1 MSELA
6 SEVIDT
12 APARSADRVQR
23 GRAVSEDPT
32 RAMPAPGTPAKEV
45 PAYGRVGPADPHADP
60 ATHPGLRPPDVDG
73 PATDPGI
80 PAVRAGPPEPPTVP
94 TAQPPQA
101 PSPPS
106 GAAARGGLWTG
117 LILSAI
123 VLIFLLVF
131 ILQNQISVRSGSCG
145 FAGAV
150 PVGVA
155 LLLAAIAGLLLVA
168 IPGGVRIMQLRR
180 AARRAARR

>member
-1 MSELA
+1 M
-6 SEVIDT
+6 
-12 APARSADRVQR
+12 
-23 GRAVSEDPT
+23 
-32 RAMPAPGTPAKEV
+32 PGTPAREV

-60 ATHPGLRPPDVDG
+60 ATHPGLRPADVDG

-80 PAVRAGPPEPPTVP
+80 PVVRVGPPEPPTVP

-101 PSPPS
+101 EPAR
-106 GAAARGGLWTG
+106 AAVPEGGLWTG

-131 ILQNQISVRSGSCG
+131 ILQNQISVTIRFLG
-145 FAGAV
+145 FAGSV

-168 IPGGVRIMQLRR
+168 IPGGMRIMQLRR
-180 AARRAARR
+180 AARRTARR

>member
-1 MSELA
+1 M
-6 SEVIDT
+6 
-12 APARSADRVQR
+12 
-23 GRAVSEDPT
+23 SEDPT
-32 RAMPAPGTPAKEV
+32 RAMPMPGAPAGEV
-45 PAYGRVGPADPHADP
+45 PAYGRVGPSDPHADP
-60 ATHPGLRPPDVDG
+60 ATHPGLRPADVDG

-80 PAVRAGPPEPPTVP
+80 PPVPAVPPALPAPPQAPTVP
-94 TAQPPQA
+94 TVQPGKPD
-101 PSPPS
+101 PVRRS
-106 GAAARGGLWTG
+106 RTGGLWTG

-131 ILQNQISVRSGSCG
+131 ILQNQFPVQINFLWFGGS
-145 FAGAV
+145 V

>member
-1 MSELA
+1 M
-6 SEVIDT
+6 
-12 APARSADRVQR
+12 
-23 GRAVSEDPT
+23 
-32 RAMPAPGTPAKEV
+32 PGTPAREV

-60 ATHPGLRPPDVDG
+60 ATHPGLRPADADG

-80 PAVRAGPPEPPTVP
+80 PPVKIAPPEAPTVP
-94 TAQPPQA
+94 TAQAPQ
-101 PSPPS
+101 PEPVLRRSRS
-106 GAAARGGLWTG
+106 GGLWTG

-123 VLIFLLVF
+123 VLVFLLVF
-131 ILQNQISVRSGSCG
+131 ILQNQIAVTIKFLGFSGS
-145 FAGAV
+145 V

>member
-1 MSELA
+1 M
-6 SEVIDT
+6 
-12 APARSADRVQR
+12 
-23 GRAVSEDPT
+23 SEDPT
-32 RAMPAPGTPAKEV
+32 RALPMPGPPAGEI

-60 ATHPGLRPPDVDG
+60 ATHPALRPADMEG

-80 PAVRAGPPEPPTVP
+80 PTVQAAPEPPTVP
-94 TAQPPQA
+94 TAQPEKPA
-101 PSPPS
+101 PAVRRSRS
-106 GAAARGGLWTG
+106 GGLWTG

-131 ILQNQISVRSGSCG
+131 ILQNQDSVRITFLWFGGSL
-145 FAGAV
+145 

-168 IPGGVRIMQLRR
+168 IPGGVRMTQLRR
-180 AARRAARR
+180 AARRALRQ

>member
-1 MSELA
+1 M
-6 SEVIDT
+6 
-12 APARSADRVQR
+12 
-23 GRAVSEDPT
+23 
-32 RAMPAPGTPAKEV
+32 PGTPAREV

-60 ATHPGLRPPDVDG
+60 ATHPGLRPADVDG

-80 PAVRAGPPEPPTVP
+80 PAVRVGPPEPPTVP
-94 TAQPPQA
+94 TAQPPQ
-101 PSPPS
+101 SQPPQPE
-106 GAAARGGLWTG
+106 AALGHSRSGGLWTG

-131 ILQNQISVRSGSCG
+131 ILQNQISVTIRFLG
-145 FAGAV
+145 FAGSV

>member
-1 MSELA
+1 M
-6 SEVIDT
+6 
-12 APARSADRVQR
+12 
-23 GRAVSEDPT
+23 SEDPT
-32 RAMPAPGTPAKEV
+32 RAMPVPGTLGGEL
-45 PAYGRVGPADPHADP
+45 PAYGRVGPSDPHADP
-60 ATHPGLRPPDVDG
+60 ATHPALRPADVDG

-80 PAVRAGPPEPPTVP
+80 PAVPPLPAAPPEAPTVP
-94 TAQPPQA
+94 TGKPEPVVRR
-101 PSPPS
+101 SRS
-106 GAAARGGLWTG
+106 GGLWTG

-131 ILQNQISVRSGSCG
+131 ILQNQFPVQINFLWFGGS
-145 FAGAV
+145 V

-168 IPGGVRIMQLRR
+168 IPGGVRMMQLRR

>member
-1 MSELA
+1 MM
-6 SEVIDT
+6 
-12 APARSADRVQR
+12 
-23 GRAVSEDPT
+23 SEDPT
-32 RAMPAPGTPAKEV
+32 RAMPMPGTPAREV

-60 ATHPGLRPPDVDG
+60 ATHPGLRPADVDG

-80 PAVRAGPPEPPTVP
+80 PAVRVGPPEPPTVP
-94 TAQPPQA
+94 TAQPPQ
-101 PSPPS
+101 PQPPHPEPALGHS
-106 GAAARGGLWTG
+106 RSGGLWTG

-131 ILQNQISVRSGSCG
+131 ILQNQISVTIRFLG
-145 FAGAV
+145 FAGSV

>member
-1 MSELA
+1 M
-6 SEVIDT
+6 
-12 APARSADRVQR
+12 
-23 GRAVSEDPT
+23 SEDPT
-32 RAMPAPGTPAKEV
+32 RAMPTPGTPAREV

-60 ATHPGLRPPDVDG
+60 ATHPGLRPADVDG

-80 PAVRAGPPEPPTVP
+80 PVVRVGPPEPPTVP
-94 TAQPPQA
+94 TAQPPQ
-101 PSPPS
+101 SQPPQPEPALGHS
-106 GAAARGGLWTG
+106 RSGGLWTG

-131 ILQNQISVRSGSCG
+131 ILQNQISVTIRFLG
-145 FAGAV
+145 FAGSV

-168 IPGGVRIMQLRR
+168 IPGGMRIMQLRR
-180 AARRAARR
+180 AARRTARR

>member
-1 MSELA
+1 M
-6 SEVIDT
+6 
-12 APARSADRVQR
+12 
-23 GRAVSEDPT
+23 
-32 RAMPAPGTPAKEV
+32 PGTPAREV

-60 ATHPGLRPPDVDG
+60 ATHPGLRPADVDG

-80 PAVRAGPPEPPTVP
+80 PAVRVGPPEPPTVP
-94 TAQPPQA
+94 TAQPPQ
-101 PSPPS
+101 PQPPHPEPALGHS
-106 GAAARGGLWTG
+106 RSGGLWTG

-131 ILQNQISVRSGSCG
+131 ILQNQISVTIRFLG
-145 FAGAV
+145 FAGSV

>member
-1 MSELA
+1 M
-6 SEVIDT
+6 
-12 APARSADRVQR
+12 
-23 GRAVSEDPT
+23 SEDPT
-32 RAMPAPGTPAKEV
+32 RAMPMPGTPAREV

-60 ATHPGLRPPDVDG
+60 ATHPGLRPADVDG

-80 PAVRAGPPEPPTVP
+80 PAVRVGPPEPPTVP
-94 TAQPPQA
+94 TAQPPQ
-101 PSPPS
+101 PQPPHPEPALGHS
-106 GAAARGGLWTG
+106 RSGGLWTG

-131 ILQNQISVRSGSCG
+131 ILQNQISVTIRFLG
-145 FAGAV
+145 FAGSV

-168 IPGGVRIMQLRR
+168 IPGGMRIMQLRR

>member
-1 MSELA
+1 M
-6 SEVIDT
+6 
-12 APARSADRVQR
+12 
-23 GRAVSEDPT
+23 SEDPT
-32 RAMPAPGTPAKEV
+32 RAMPAPGIPAKEV

-80 PAVRAGPPEPPTVP
+80 PAVRVGPPEPPTVP
-94 TAQPPQA
+94 TAQPPQ
-101 PSPPS
+101 SQPPQPEPALGHS
-106 GAAARGGLWTG
+106 RSGGLWTG

-131 ILQNQISVRSGSCG
+131 ILQNQISVTIRFLG

-150 PVGVA
+150 PIGVA

-180 AARRAARR
+180 EARRAARR

>member
-1 MSELA
+1 MPGP
-6 SEVIDT
+6 
-12 APARSADRVQR
+12 PA
-23 GRAVSEDPT
+23 GEI
-32 RAMPAPGTPAKEV
+32 

-60 ATHPGLRPPDVDG
+60 ATHPALRPADMEG

-80 PAVRAGPPEPPTVP
+80 PTVQAAPEAPTVP
-94 TAQPPQA
+94 TAQPEKPA
-101 PSPPS
+101 PAVRRSRS
-106 GAAARGGLWTG
+106 GGLWTG

-131 ILQNQISVRSGSCG
+131 ILQNQDSVRITFLWFGGSL
-145 FAGAV
+145 

-168 IPGGVRIMQLRR
+168 IPGGVRMTQLRR
-180 AARRAARR
+180 AARRALRQ

>member
-1 MSELA
+1 
-6 SEVIDT
+6 
-12 APARSADRVQR
+12 
-23 GRAVSEDPT
+23 VSEDPT

-60 ATHPGLRPPDVDG
+60 ATHPGLRPADVDG

-80 PAVRAGPPEPPTVP
+80 PAVRVGPPEPPTVP
-94 TAQPPQA
+94 TAQPPQ
-101 PSPPS
+101 SQPPQS
-106 GAAARGGLWTG
+106 GPALGHSRSGG

-131 ILQNQISVRSGSCG
+131 ILQNQISVTIRFLG
-145 FAGAV
+145 FAGSL

>member
-1 MSELA
+1 M
-6 SEVIDT
+6 
-12 APARSADRVQR
+12 
-23 GRAVSEDPT
+23 SEDPT
-32 RAMPAPGTPAKEV
+32 RAMPMPGTPAREV

-60 ATHPGLRPPDVDG
+60 ATHPGLRPADVDG

-80 PAVRAGPPEPPTVP
+80 PAVRVGPPEPPTVP
-94 TAQPPQA
+94 TAQPPQ
-101 PSPPS
+101 PQPPDPEPALGHS
-106 GAAARGGLWTG
+106 RSGGLWTG

-131 ILQNQISVRSGSCG
+131 ILQNQISVTIRFLG
-145 FAGAV
+145 FAGSV

>member
-1 MSELA
+1 
-6 SEVIDT
+6 
-12 APARSADRVQR
+12 
-23 GRAVSEDPT
+23 
-32 RAMPAPGTPAKEV
+32 MPMPGTPAREV

-60 ATHPGLRPPDVDG
+60 ATHPGLRPADVDG

-80 PAVRAGPPEPPTVP
+80 PAVRVGPPEPPTVP
-94 TAQPPQA
+94 TAQPPQ
-101 PSPPS
+101 SQPPQPEPALGHS
-106 GAAARGGLWTG
+106 RSGGLWTG

-131 ILQNQISVRSGSCG
+131 ILQNQISVTIRFLG
-145 FAGAV
+145 FAGSV

>member
-1 MSELA
+1 M
-6 SEVIDT
+6 
-12 APARSADRVQR
+12 
-23 GRAVSEDPT
+23 SEDPT
-32 RAMPAPGTPAKEV
+32 RAMPTPGTPAREV

-60 ATHPGLRPPDVDG
+60 ATHPGLRPADVDG

-80 PAVRAGPPEPPTVP
+80 PAVRVGPPEPPTVP
-94 TAQPPQA
+94 TAQPPQ
-101 PSPPS
+101 SQPPQPEPALGHS
-106 GAAARGGLWTG
+106 RSGGLWTG

-131 ILQNQISVRSGSCG
+131 ILQNQISVTIRFLG
-145 FAGAV
+145 FAGSV

-180 AARRAARR
+180 AARRAPRR